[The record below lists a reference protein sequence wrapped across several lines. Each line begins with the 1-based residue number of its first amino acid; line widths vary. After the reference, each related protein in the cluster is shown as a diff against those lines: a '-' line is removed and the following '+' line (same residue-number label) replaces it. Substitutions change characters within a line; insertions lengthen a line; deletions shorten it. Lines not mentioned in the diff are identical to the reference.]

1 MSIQLYFWSVGV
13 NGNFASKFT
22 NLNVDCFKLLVAEFA
37 FAENNMKIVIYWQH
51 WKLFQ
56 IPGDGWYV
64 SVSS

>member
-1 MSIQLYFWSVGV
+1 MGV

-56 IPGDGWYV
+56 IPGDG
-64 SVSS
+64 